1 MKYNINIILPHKC
14 NNNCKKCITYI
25 FSTSAVFPQGF
36 NDIQENDNP
45 KDWAPL
51 LKDGYGQTKWLAE
64 QLVLNATK
72 KGLPASIF
80 RCGNISGS
88 RCLPSWNS
96 ADLTL
101 YIIQGVLFT
110 NAYPNMNWKVLL
122 FFFGQRKLRDKKNNI
137 LNINYVY
144 SNR

>member
-1 MKYNINIILPHKC
+1 M
-14 NNNCKKCITYI
+14 ITNI

-36 NDIQENDNP
+36 KNIQENDNP

-64 QLVLNATK
+64 QLVLNAKK

-88 RCLPSWNS
+88 RFPPSWNS

-110 NAYPNMNWKVLL
+110 NTYPDINWKVCI
-122 FFFGQRKLRDKKNNI
+122 FSGKIKVKKI
-137 LNINYVY
+137 KYT
-144 SNR
+144 